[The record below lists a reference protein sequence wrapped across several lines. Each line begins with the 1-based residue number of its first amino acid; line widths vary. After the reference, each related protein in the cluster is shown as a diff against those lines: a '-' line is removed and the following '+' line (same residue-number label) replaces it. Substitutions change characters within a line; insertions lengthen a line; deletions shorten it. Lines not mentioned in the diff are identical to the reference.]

1 MSIVSNLVAITA
13 FVELYLAD
21 NPVLKYFYKQL
32 YRDFNPDITGYTLLF
47 MVPPEFSAEEYKD
60 DAKLEGS
67 DLLDTVLSSLSI
79 SPQKIE
85 TLKDFGKVYPFMAT
99 DFTPPQTQIQNSQVQ
114 ARTGALSYASD
125 IMETQSISISFIE
138 SNPLTIYKF
147 HLLWI
152 EYIRD
157 ILRGEIKPDDK
168 YISPDG
174 DEFGAQDYLA
184 SLFIVKYIPD
194 MKTISYIGKCIG
206 VCPTALPSK
215 ELIGSRNTNEICI
228 LPFEYSCV
236 AYREYV
242 PGLIIN
248 RWIEDDLKM
257 VLSNYSSS
265 IFDTIKGMLGF

>member
-32 YRDFNPDITGYTLLF
+32 YRDFNPDVTGYTLLF
-47 MVPPEFSAEEYKD
+47 MQPPEFSADEYQNN
-60 DAKLEGS
+60 AKLEKE
-67 DLLDTVLSSLSI
+67 DLIDSLLSSLSI
-79 SPQKIE
+79 APQKIS

-125 IMETQSISISFIE
+125 IMETQSVSISFIE
-138 SNPLTIYKF
+138 SNPITIYKF

-157 ILRGEIKPDDK
+157 ILKGEIKPADK
-168 YISPDG
+168 YLNPKSA
-174 DEFGAQDYLA
+174 EFGAQDYLA

-194 MKTISYIGKCIG
+194 MKTVSYIGKCIG

-215 ELIGSRNTNEICI
+215 ELVGSRNTNEMCV
-228 LPFEYSCV
+228 LPFEYSCI

-242 PGLIIN
+242 TGLSIN
-248 RWIEDDLKM
+248 EWIKDDLTM
-257 VLSNYSSS
+257 VLKNYQSS
-265 IFDTIKGMLGF
+265 IFDSIKGLFGF